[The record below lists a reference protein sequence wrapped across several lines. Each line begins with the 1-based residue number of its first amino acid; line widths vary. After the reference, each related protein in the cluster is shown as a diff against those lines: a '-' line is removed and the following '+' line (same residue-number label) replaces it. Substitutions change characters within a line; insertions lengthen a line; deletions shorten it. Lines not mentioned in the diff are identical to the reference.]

1 MASQFLPSLSYP
13 VTRTF
18 PGRIFSSLAFGGAG
32 VVLLFLTVLN
42 AALAGYETVPSYSS
56 NFNVTQDHWYDKFLP
71 PAAKPKPGSLCDA
84 RLLSLGDTITTNYS
98 MFEYSIS
105 AIDKEN
111 TGNSGFSYEGWALD
125 NCDMTSLF
133 VNADA
138 NTFIIDFTAIVNCKA
153 NGPQIQQG
161 NSFDITARTDWS
173 VSYMA
178 GSFGSPLGAQKAL
191 RNLQAGTFNESLDA
205 RGAVLNTL
213 LDASGS
219 EFADRTYFM
228 LMLSNRTTPQVPPL
242 NTTGIFEWLGNGT
255 LVSNAKLTNDTIGMV
270 WNMVQVIYA
279 AVSSRS
285 RQPQPNNFLL
295 NTSVI
300 PEAIQSTFPQTYPS
314 QGDISLPTESYVHS
328 ALVND
333 ELFANLTDD
342 TPGLLPSLL
351 PLSAPGPA
359 VIDGVY
365 LCRFQRAKSP
375 GSAFI
380 AVLVATLSTFSAVWG
395 IFLTLAAAFVK
406 QKEPMDPPPTFTGCA
421 VAAGYGSAPNSYFG
435 NVTYPI
441 SHWTTA
447 RRYSW
452 TLYSPPSLPRF
463 GAARYVTLTHRPVT
477 LGSIIVSILS
487 WSNILESPYARGVV
501 HLSIC
506 CYAEKTSNR
515 PRCIDTLAPHDIL
528 PNHRVLEWEDNTELK
543 ETAVLAIIASRRPTL
558 RQLLIEGYP
567 VLSPAAVQALGEDG
581 LEVILHR

>member
-42 AALAGYETVPSYSS
+42 AALAGYETVPSYNS

-105 AIDKEN
+105 AIDKAN

-228 LMLSNRTTPQVPPL
+228 LMLSNRTTPQVLSFQANFPWCPPSLGRDAPCATQVPPL

-279 AVSSRS
+279 AVRLDLGNPS
-285 RQPQPNNFLL
+285 QNNFLL

-333 ELFANLTDD
+333 ELFANFTDD

-406 QKEPMDPPPTFTGCA
+406 QKEPMGKHSSF
-421 VAAGYGSAPNSYFG
+421 
-435 NVTYPI
+435 
-441 SHWTTA
+441 
-447 RRYSW
+447 
-452 TLYSPPSLPRF
+452 
-463 GAARYVTLTHRPVT
+463 
-477 LGSIIVSILS
+477 LS
-487 WSNILESPYARGVV
+487 WHG
-501 HLSIC
+501 
-506 CYAEKTSNR
+506 
-515 PRCIDTLAPHDIL
+515 
-528 PNHRVLEWEDNTELK
+528 
-543 ETAVLAIIASRRPTL
+543 IA
-558 RQLLIEGYP
+558 
-567 VLSPAAVQALGEDG
+567 
-581 LEVILHR
+581 